1 MTTLAKHI
9 MTTNVISVNPDTILT
24 KVRDI
29 FESEHIHHLPVI
41 NQDKEVV
48 GIISRLDYHTLLDHF
63 TIFASDVAKKRNEK
77 FFGTILVKEIMT
89 ENVIKIGTEE
99 ALEVVIKIFLENLF
113 HALPVIQKNQ
123 LVGIITSHDIIKY
136 LFEKNKTPAIN

>member
-29 FESEHIHHLPVI
+29 FESEPIHHLPVI

-99 ALEVVIKIFLENLF
+99 ALEVVIKIFLENDVP
-113 HALPVIQKNQ
+113 HRK
-123 LVGIITSHDIIKY
+123 
-136 LFEKNKTPAIN
+136 